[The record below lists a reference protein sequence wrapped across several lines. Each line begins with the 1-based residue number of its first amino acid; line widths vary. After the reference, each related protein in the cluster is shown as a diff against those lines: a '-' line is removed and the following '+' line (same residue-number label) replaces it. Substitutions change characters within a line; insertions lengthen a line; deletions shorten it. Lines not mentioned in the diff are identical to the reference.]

1 MNHVARPTSAEQW
14 PHLVGP
20 EDVILLDMFAH
31 SATRADVAARL
42 GCSPATVDRRIERL
56 KAALGVATLIQVV
69 TQAVR
74 DGLI

>member
-14 PHLVGP
+14 PDLVSP
-20 EDVILLDMFAH
+20 EDVILLEMFSR
-31 SATRADVAARL
+31 SATRADVAVRL

-56 KAALGVATLIQVV
+56 KVALGVTTLIQVV